1 MSSAGGAATTGGSG
15 RPANTAAEAEAA
27 GAPDGGVT
35 GAETAQGAAAA
46 GAAAAGATA
55 AGAPA
60 TGATDLAGVPQAN
73 GATASAA
80 AEELRTAIP
89 GWDLTDDRLPER
101 LDTALLVRAFRF
113 SDRAHEGQTRRSGER
128 YVTHCVEVARILA
141 ELGLDSVTVASGLIH
156 DVVEDTPVTVADV
169 EQEFGREVAQIVDG
183 LTKIGSLS
191 FTSAQ
196 ERQVE
201 NYRKLLLSVARDA
214 RVVIIKLADRLHN
227 MRTLEWLPEEK
238 QRRIALETR
247 DLYAPL
253 AHRFGMARVRW
264 ELEDLA
270 FKHLEQ
276 DEYKTLARQVVQKRG
291 ERETLIARLRDPI
304 ARALDAAGMD
314 ADVSGRPKHL
324 WSIYKKM
331 RQRDKPYEEIYDLL
345 AIRVLVNSVPECY
358 HALGVIHD
366 GWTPLQERIK
376 DYIAQPKSNGY
387 QSLHTTVFGP
397 QRQLFEIQIRTREMH
412 RTAEFG
418 IAAHWRYKEG
428 AEDHDEL
435 DRKLAW
441 FRQVLELQLDAKT
454 PDEFL
459 EFLKLDLYQ
468 DEIFVF
474 TPTGDVI
481 QLPKGATPIDFAF
494 AVHTEV
500 GSHCQGAKVNGRIAP
515 LSRELKNSDTVE
527 ILTSPLA
534 RPSRDWLSHVRTG
547 RARHK
552 IRQWLRHE
560 EQATSAKVGR
570 EILDREIRRRRLPKP
585 DDARLLT
592 AAKALSLADA
602 TQLIASVGQGD
613 VSIVHALRVIYPDQ
627 EIVPESEK
635 KPSAFERLV
644 DRMRGGSKG
653 VRIQG
658 ADGLM
663 VRYAQCCQPVPGDPV
678 VGYVTRGRGVSIHRA
693 DCPNLLFL
701 AHEPERRLDIDWQ
714 EQEGERFTVRLT
726 LEGYDR
732 RGLYAD
738 IAAAVSS
745 TGTDIRSMEL
755 RTTDSRVTGA
765 VLVEV
770 ENLAH
775 LQKIVKATRR
785 VKGIT
790 EVARRE
796 RLTES

>member
-1 MSSAGGAATTGGSG
+1 VTVTRADETS
-15 RPANTAAEAEAA
+15 TAPAA
-27 GAPDGGVT
+27 GADAAS
-35 GAETAQGAAAA
+35 GAEGAAAGNGA
-46 GAAAAGATA
+46 GPARS
-55 AGAPA
+55 APA
-60 TGATDLAGVPQAN
+60 APTPARPTP
-73 GATASAA
+73 
-80 AEELRTAIP
+80 AEELAHRIP
-89 GWDLTDDRLPER
+89 GWELADPRMADRLDVELLER
-101 LDTALLVRAFRF
+101 AYRF
-113 SDRAHEGQTRRSGER
+113 SDKAHEGQTRRSGEK
-128 YVTHCVEVARILA
+128 YVTHCVEVASILA

-156 DVVEDTPVTVADV
+156 DVVEDTSITVADV
-169 EQEFGREVAQIVDG
+169 EREFGREIAQIVDG
-183 LTKIGSLS
+183 LTKIGTLS

-201 NYRKLLLSVARDA
+201 NYRKLLLSVAKDA

-227 MRTLEWLPEEK
+227 MRTLDWLPDEK

-270 FKHLEQ
+270 FKYLEK
-276 DEYKTLARQVVQKRG
+276 DEYKALARQVVQKRT
-291 ERETLIARLRDPI
+291 ERETLIAQLRDPI
-304 ARALDAAGMD
+304 AHALEAAGIRD

-324 WSIYKKM
+324 WSIHKKM
-331 RQRDKPYEEIYDLL
+331 KQRDKPYEEIYDLL
-345 AIRVLVNSVPECY
+345 AIRVLVNTVPECY

-397 QRQLFEIQIRTREMH
+397 QRQLFEVQIRTREMH

-418 IAAHWRYKEG
+418 IAAHWRYKESD
-428 AEDHDEL
+428 ESPDEL

-500 GSHCQGAKVNGRIAP
+500 GSHCQGARVNGRIAP

-534 RPSRDWLSHVRTG
+534 RPSRDWLAHVRTG

-560 EQATSAKVGR
+560 EQATSAKIGR

-585 DDARLLT
+585 DEARL
-592 AAKALSLADA
+592 AAGAKALNLNDA
-602 TQLIASVGQGD
+602 THLIASVGQGD
-613 VSIVHALRVIYPDQ
+613 TAVVQALKVMYPDQ
-627 EIVPESEK
+627 EIVPEAEK
-635 KPSAFERLV
+635 RPSAFERLV
-644 DRMRGGSKG
+644 DRMRGNSKG

-701 AHEPERRLDIDWQ
+701 AHEPERRLEIDWQ
-714 EQEGERFTVRLT
+714 EQEGERFVVRLT
-726 LEGYDR
+726 MEGYDR

-738 IAAAVSS
+738 VAAAVSA

-755 RTTDSRVTGA
+755 RTTDGRVTGA

-790 EVARRE
+790 EVARRD
-796 RLTES
+796 RLGEG